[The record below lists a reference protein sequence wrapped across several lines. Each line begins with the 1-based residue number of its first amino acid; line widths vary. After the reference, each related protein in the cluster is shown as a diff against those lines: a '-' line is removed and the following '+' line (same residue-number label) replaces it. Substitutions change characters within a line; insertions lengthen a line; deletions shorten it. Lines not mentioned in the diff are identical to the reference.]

1 VQKHLRCSIRLSADA
16 RQGIADQHVQDPG
29 APELRLQQYQ
39 AGGIVLNWGFL
50 PNPPKRYTSGFRPSG
65 LTVLTEPHPW
75 RQGSD
80 TRSLWTGDSQH
91 IDLCGRYE
99 CTKAL
104 EVINIAAIIQ
114 ALVQAPV
121 PHDLA
126 L

>member
-1 VQKHLRCSIRLSADA
+1 MGEHLALTEGRGRGIHVSLSADA

-80 TRSLWTGDSQH
+80 TRSLWTGDSQ
-91 IDLCGRYE
+91 LWG
-99 CTKAL
+99 
-104 EVINIAAIIQ
+104 V
-114 ALVQAPV
+114 
-121 PHDLA
+121 
-126 L
+126 